1 MLNNNFQ
8 LIYKKGDEMPAD
20 YLSRNIV
27 SAISLS
33 NCEIEDL
40 QDRDERLQMIRRFLI
55 SQELPDDPT
64 FRDQVKQAAED
75 CFMEDGRA
83 RRIARCSVNYSATS
97 CWVCSLGR
105 WSCQTLR
112 TARIWWSLESRA
124 SSVVLLLQQR
134 GLVGQAR
141 CVAGSVEA

>member
-40 QDRDERLQMIRRFLI
+40 QDRDF
-55 SQELPDDPT
+55 
-64 FRDQVKQAAED
+64 F
-75 CFMEDGRA
+75 
-83 RRIARCSVNYSATS
+83 
-97 CWVCSLGR
+97 
-105 WSCQTLR
+105 
-112 TARIWWSLESRA
+112 
-124 SSVVLLLQQR
+124 
-134 GLVGQAR
+134 
-141 CVAGSVEA
+141 